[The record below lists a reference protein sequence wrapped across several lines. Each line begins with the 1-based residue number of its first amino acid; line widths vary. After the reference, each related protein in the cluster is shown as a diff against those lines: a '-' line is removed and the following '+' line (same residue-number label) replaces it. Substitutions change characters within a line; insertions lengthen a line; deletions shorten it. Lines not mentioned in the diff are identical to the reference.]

1 MKTLTEKITD
11 ALAEIRPVLQSDGG
25 DVELVNITPENI
37 VEVRLLGNCKICPL
51 AIMTLRAGIQA
62 TIRRFAPEVRRVESV
77 A

>member
-1 MKTLTEKITD
+1 MKTLTEKIAA

-25 DVELVNITPENI
+25 DVELVNVTPENI